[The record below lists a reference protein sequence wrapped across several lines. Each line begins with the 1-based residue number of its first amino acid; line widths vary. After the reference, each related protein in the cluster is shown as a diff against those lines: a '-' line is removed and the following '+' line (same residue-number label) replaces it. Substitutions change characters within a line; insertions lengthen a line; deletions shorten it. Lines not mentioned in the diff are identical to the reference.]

1 MVGLIPGSDTF
12 NRQILEYHDHPLM
25 DLWWPMNET
34 SNEEIQRILELQRA
48 SYLAEGVVS
57 NKIRHERLER
67 AIQALK
73 AHETQLVEA
82 MKEDFGHR
90 SEHQSLFTDIAGSI
104 GPLRHA
110 QKHLARWNRPEKRK
124 AGPFPLNLLG
134 AKARIDYQPLG
145 VVGVISPWNFPVNL
159 TFTPLA
165 GILSAGNR
173 CMIKPSEFTPATSQA
188 MAIAIAAEFD
198 ESEIAVITGGP
209 QTGADF
215 AGKAFD
221 HLLFTGATS
230 IAKHVMR
237 AASENL
243 VPVTLEL
250 GGKSPVVVGRS
261 ADMDKTADAIMAGKM
276 MNAGQICL
284 APDYVFVPT
293 EKMGDFVESSKRA
306 VEKMYP
312 SLLDNA
318 DYTSVVN
325 ERHFERISAYVE
337 EAQAKGANV
346 VEINPANEDFRQQE
360 SHKIPPTLILDP
372 DDDLAVMQDEI
383 FGPVMPVK
391 PYDKLGDA
399 VDYINDKARPLGLY
413 YFGSDNHEQTHVLS
427 HTTSGGVTVNDV
439 VMHVAQEDLPF
450 GGVGPSGMGAYHG
463 VDGFKTFSHAKAVF
477 TQTKFPVAEM
487 AGLRPPYGEKL
498 LKAVRQQMR

>member
-1 MVGLIPGSDTF
+1 MF
-12 NRQILEYHDHPLM
+12 
-25 DLWWPMNET
+25 ET
-34 SNEEIQRILELQRA
+34 DKAEIQRVLELQRA
-48 SYLAEGVVS
+48 GYLAEGVVT
-57 NKIRHERLER
+57 NAVRHDRLER
-67 AIQALK
+67 AVNVLK
-73 AHETQLVEA
+73 SHESKLVEA
-82 MKEDFGHR
+82 MSADFGHR
-90 SEHQSLFTDIAGSI
+90 SHHQSLFTDIASSI

-110 QKHLARWNRPEKRK
+110 QKHLAKWNRSEKRK

-165 GILSAGNR
+165 GILAAGNR
-173 CMIKPSEFTPATSQA
+173 CMIKPSEYTPATSEA
-188 MAIAIAAEFD
+188 MAAALASEFD
-198 ESEIAVITGGP
+198 EAEIAVIQGGP

-215 AGKAFD
+215 AGTAFD

-230 IAKHVMR
+230 VARHVMR
-237 AASENL
+237 AAAENL

-261 ADMDKTADAIMAGKM
+261 ADMNKTADAIMAGKM

-284 APDYVFVPT
+284 APDYVFVPS
-293 EKMGDFVESSKRA
+293 EKMSDFVAASERA
-306 VEKMYP
+306 VSKMYP
-312 SLLDNA
+312 TLLDNP
-318 DYTSVVN
+318 DYTSIVN
-325 ERHFERISAYVE
+325 ERHYERINGYVE
-337 EAQAKGANV
+337 EARAKGAQV
-346 VEINPANEDFRQQE
+346 VEINPADEDFRQQPT
-360 SHKIPPTLILDP
+360 HKIPPTLIIDP
-372 DDDLAVMQDEI
+372 ADDLAVMQDEI
-383 FGPVMPVK
+383 FGPVMPLK
-391 PYDKLGDA
+391 SYDKVDDT
-399 VDYINDKARPLGLY
+399 VDYINHKERPLGLY
-413 YFGSDNHEQTHVLS
+413 YFGQDAAEEERVLS

-463 VDGFKTFSHAKAVF
+463 IDGFKTFSHAKAVF
-477 TQTKFPVAEM
+477 TQTKLPIAEL

>member
-1 MVGLIPGSDTF
+1 
-12 NRQILEYHDHPLM
+12 
-25 DLWWPMNET
+25 MNET
-34 SNEEIQRILELQRA
+34 SNEEIQRILDVQRA
-48 SYLAEGVVS
+48 SYLAEGVVP
-57 NKIRHERLER
+57 NEVRHERLER
-67 AIQALK
+67 AVNVLK
-73 AHETQLVEA
+73 NHETRLVEA
-82 MKEDFGHR
+82 MSADFGHR

-110 QKHLARWNRPEKRK
+110 QKHLAKWNKPAKRK
-124 AGPFPLNLLG
+124 AGFPLNLLG
-134 AKARIDYQPLG
+134 AKARVEYQPLG

-173 CMIKPSEFTPATSQA
+173 CMIKPSEYTPATSEA
-188 MAIAIAAEFD
+188 MKEAIESEFD
-198 ESEIAVITGGP
+198 ETEIAVITGGP

-215 AGKAFD
+215 AGTAFD

-293 EKMGDFVESSKRA
+293 DKMREFVASSQKA

-312 SLLDNA
+312 TLLDNP

-325 ERHFERISAYVE
+325 ERHYERITGYVN
-337 EAQAKGANV
+337 EAREKGAEV
-346 VEINPANEDFRQQE
+346 VEINPAGEDFRQQP
-360 SHKIPPTLILDP
+360 SHKIPPTLVIDP

-391 PYDKLGDA
+391 SYDTVSDA
-399 VDYINDKARPLGLY
+399 VDFINHRDRPLGLY
-413 YFGSDNHEQTHVLS
+413 YFGADQAEEEHVLS

-463 VDGFKTFSHAKAVF
+463 LDGFKTFSHAKAVF
-477 TQTKFPVAEM
+477 TQTKLPIAEM